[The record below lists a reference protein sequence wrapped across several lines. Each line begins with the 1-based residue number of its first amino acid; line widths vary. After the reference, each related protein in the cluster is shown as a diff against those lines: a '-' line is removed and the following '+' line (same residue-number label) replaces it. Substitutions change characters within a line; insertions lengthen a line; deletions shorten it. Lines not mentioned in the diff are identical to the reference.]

1 MKKGTR
7 WRVAAAVAT
16 ALLALALVV
25 PAAAIA
31 QTAGN
36 APAAGTTV
44 AVAMMPPANAT
55 FHAVSGVSTVQPSPP
70 TPSAAA
76 VVGGIAV
83 ALVGIAVVSFVVL
96 SLDWRGRAPLRAVE
110 GSGVSSGEGPPTQAE
125 DQDRKAA

>member
-1 MKKGTR
+1 MKKRTR

-36 APAAGTTV
+36 PPAAGTTV
-44 AVAMMPPANAT
+44 AIAMLPPANAT
-55 FHAVSGVSTVQPSPP
+55 FHAVSGVSTPQPSPP

-76 VVGGIAV
+76 VIGGIAV
-83 ALVGIAVVSFVVL
+83 ALVGIAVGSLVVL
-96 SLDWRGRAPLRAVE
+96 SLDRRGRAELRAVE
-110 GSGVSSGEGPPTQAE
+110 GSGVSSGERPPTQAE

>member
-1 MKKGTR
+1 MTKKTR

-31 QTAGN
+31 QTVGTR
-36 APAAGTTV
+36 PAAGTTV
-44 AVAMMPPANAT
+44 AIAVMPPANAT
-55 FHAVSGVSTVQPSPP
+55 FHVVSGSSIPRPSPP

-76 VVGGIAV
+76 VIGGIAV
-83 ALVGIAVVSFVVL
+83 TLVGIGVVSFALL
-96 SLDWRGRAPLRAVE
+96 SLDRRGGAQLRAVE
-110 GSGVSSGEGPPTQAE
+110 ASGVSSGERPPTQAE

>member
-1 MKKGTR
+1 MKKRTR

-36 APAAGTTV
+36 APAAGTAV
-44 AVAMMPPANAT
+44 AIAMMPPANAT
-55 FHAVSGVSTVQPSPP
+55 FHAVSGVSIPRPSPP

-76 VVGGIAV
+76 VIGGIAAV
-83 ALVGIAVVSFVVL
+83 LVGIAVVGFVAL
-96 SLDWRGRAPLRAVE
+96 SLDRRSGAQLRAVE
-110 GSGVSSGEGPPTQAE
+110 GSGVSNGERPPTQAE